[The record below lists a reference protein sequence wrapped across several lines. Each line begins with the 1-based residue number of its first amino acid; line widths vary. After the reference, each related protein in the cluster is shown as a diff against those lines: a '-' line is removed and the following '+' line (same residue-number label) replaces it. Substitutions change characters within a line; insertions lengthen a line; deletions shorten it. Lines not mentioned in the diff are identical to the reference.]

1 MARVSDR
8 DQIIALVRLKLP
20 PGMTPG
26 QGTDELRRSIRFG
39 QPDVT
44 LIDVLEAPDE
54 QDR

>member
-8 DQIIALVRLKLP
+8 EQIIVLVRLQLP
-20 PGMTPG
+20 PGMTPD
-26 QGTDELRRSIRFG
+26 QGADELRRSVQFG

-44 LIDVLEAPDE
+44 LMRSYE